1 MLAAAVV
8 VALLALLPI
17 GLVVRQAFSV
27 GFGQAEQLLVR
38 PLVGTLLVNTAL
50 LTLSAT
56 AAATLLGVAVAWFV
70 ERTDLPGR
78 RLWAVL
84 AALPITVP
92 AFVTSYAW
100 VSLTPAVQGFGG
112 AVLIVTLAYYP
123 LVYLPV
129 AAVLRRMDPALE
141 ECARSLGLG
150 PWRSFLRVTLPLA
163 KPALLGGALI
173 TAIHLLAEFGA
184 FAMLRFR
191 TFTTA
196 IYDEYRLSFDSPA
209 ASVLASVL
217 VALCLLLLLG
227 ELRLRGRASYARVGA
242 GAARPLPRKRLG
254 LWTPAVLLGFF
265 ALAAVALG
273 LPLATLGYW
282 LARGS
287 SASFPLGSLLAA
299 AGTSL
304 ELGLAAAALT
314 TMLALP
320 VAILAVRH
328 PGRLATL
335 VERSVYLAYALP
347 GIAIALALI
356 VLSIRWVRPLYQ
368 TTLLLVVAYA
378 LLALPLALVAVRAA
392 LAQAP
397 PTLEQV
403 ARSLGCRPWRA
414 FARVTLPLI
423 LPGLGAATALVF
435 LATVTE
441 LTATLLLAP
450 TGAQTLATHFWANT
464 GSFSYGAAAPYAA
477 LMVALSALPTY
488 LLTRKLGALGAA
500 APA

>member
-1 MLAAAVV
+1 MGSTVSSEASGPAVWRAARRGGQRPPAGVLAIAVC

-17 GLVVRQAFSV
+17 GLVARQAFAL
-27 GFGQAEQLLVR
+27 GFGQAEQSLVR

-56 AAATLLGVAVAWFV
+56 VAATVLGVAVAWFV

-78 RLWAVL
+78 RIWAVL

-100 VSLTPAVQGFGG
+100 VSLTPAVEGFGG

-150 PWRSFLRVTLPLA
+150 PWRSFLRVALPLA
-163 KPALLGGALI
+163 KPALLGGALV
-173 TAIHLLAEFGA
+173 TAIHLLAEYGA

-196 IYDEYRLSFDSPA
+196 IYDEYRLSFNSPA
-209 ASVLASVL
+209 ASMLASVL

-227 ELRLRGRASYARVGA
+227 ELRVRGRASYARVGA

-254 LWTPAVLLGFF
+254 RWTPVVLVGFAV
-265 ALAAVALG
+265 LAAVSLG
-273 LPLATLGYW
+273 LPLVTLGYW
-282 LARGS
+282 LSRGS

-304 ELGLAAAALT
+304 ELGLAAAGLT
-314 TMLALP
+314 TSLRCRSP
-320 VAILAVRH
+320 SS
-328 PGRLATL
+328 PCATPARWR
-335 VERSVYLAYALP
+335 RSSSA
-347 GIAIALALI
+347 
-356 VLSIRWVRPLYQ
+356 
-368 TTLLLVVAYA
+368 
-378 LLALPLALVAVRAA
+378 
-392 LAQAP
+392 
-397 PTLEQV
+397 
-403 ARSLGCRPWRA
+403 
-414 FARVTLPLI
+414 
-423 LPGLGAATALVF
+423 
-435 LATVTE
+435 
-441 LTATLLLAP
+441 AP
-450 TGAQTLATHFWANT
+450 TSPTRCP
-464 GSFSYGAAAPYAA
+464 GSRS
-477 LMVALSALPTY
+477 
-488 LLTRKLGALGAA
+488 RWR
-500 APA
+500 